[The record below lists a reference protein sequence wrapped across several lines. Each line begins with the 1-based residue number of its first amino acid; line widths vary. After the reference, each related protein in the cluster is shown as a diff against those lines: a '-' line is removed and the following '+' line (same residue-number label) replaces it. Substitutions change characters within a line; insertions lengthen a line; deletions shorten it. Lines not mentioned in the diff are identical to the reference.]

1 MEPSAE
7 YPNRRGGRHAQEGGG
22 GLGTKTQQLVVAT
35 AAATDM
41 ANPSRAWA
49 APPGCTE
56 AHEHSWSTA
65 AAAAAEEQE
74 QVELEAVGMLLM
86 RRGWPLATTGLSAAI
101 VSVSAAGL
109 CLFPSPWPGMAL
121 PAALANDK
129 TREVIQP
136 AGKAAAAGSFAF
148 SYTDEISESI
158 SLTRYLR
165 VITSRYHG

>member
-56 AHEHSWSTA
+56 APRSA
-65 AAAAAEEQE
+65 AAAAAVAEEQE
-74 QVELEAVGMLLM
+74 QEELEAAGMLLM

-109 CLFPSPWPGMAL
+109 CLFPSP
-121 PAALANDK
+121 
-129 TREVIQP
+129 
-136 AGKAAAAGSFAF
+136 
-148 SYTDEISESI
+148 
-158 SLTRYLR
+158 
-165 VITSRYHG
+165 